1 MSGFWKQVRELIW
14 ERAYELY
21 YMDCARGGFMPPTTP
36 ERREL
41 REAGYFYTAK
51 LDILR
56 RLPTEHPQLYELGLR
71 SRNSQKR
78 YRKKREEIRRTIQ

>member
-21 YMDCARGGFMPPTTP
+21 YMDCAREGFTPPTTP

-51 LDILR
+51 LDVLR
-56 RLPTEHPQLYELGLR
+56 RLPTEYPELYELGRR
-71 SRNSQKR
+71 SRNPRRRRRKR
-78 YRKKREEIRRTIQ
+78 NER